1 MRSGRCH
8 ASVPAAAA
16 ARRLGACQW
25 LSPNPGLIFVFD
37 PQRGPET
44 A

>member
-1 MRSGRCH
+1 M
-8 ASVPAAAA
+8 SVRAAAA

-25 LSPNPGLIFVFD
+25 LSLNPGLIFVFD
-37 PQRGPET
+37 SQHGPET